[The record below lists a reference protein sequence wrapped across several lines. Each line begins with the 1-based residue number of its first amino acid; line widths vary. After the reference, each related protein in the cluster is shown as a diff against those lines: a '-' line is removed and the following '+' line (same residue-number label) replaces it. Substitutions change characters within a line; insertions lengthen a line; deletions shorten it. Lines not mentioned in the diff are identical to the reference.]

1 MDFVNFITKCY
12 EGLEIEINLYGFTF
26 SFIDIIMWSLLVS
39 LILWVVK
46 IVLNVSEVL

>member
-1 MDFVNFITKCY
+1 MDFVAVLAKCY
-12 EGLEIEINLYGFTF
+12 QFLDIDMTLYGFTF
-26 SFIDIIMWSLLVS
+26 SFIDLILWSMFVG